1 MNLSYHGFA
10 YYAFPLA
17 LDNAE
22 TILLH
27 DLEAITPEEA
37 APRRSWRD
45 ALKKLRGRNNA

>member
-22 TILLH
+22 ARTFL
-27 DLEAITPEEA
+27 DLEAIAQEKPTPHC
-37 APRRSWRD
+37 SWRD
-45 ALKKLRGRNNA
+45 ALKKLRAQQNG